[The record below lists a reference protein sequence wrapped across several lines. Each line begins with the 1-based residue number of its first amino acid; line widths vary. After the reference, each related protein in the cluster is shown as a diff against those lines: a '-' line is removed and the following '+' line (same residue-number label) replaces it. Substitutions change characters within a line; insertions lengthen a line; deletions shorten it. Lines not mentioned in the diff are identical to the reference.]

1 MRLSDSNLIL
11 IRLVF
16 TGKEF
21 VVGVVIRTVETDSA
35 MIPLCSSEKRFL

>member
-1 MRLSDSNLIL
+1 MQLSDSNLIL

-16 TGKEF
+16 TRKEF

-35 MIPLCSSEKRFL
+35 MIPL

>member
-1 MRLSDSNLIL
+1 MRLSSSNLIL

-16 TGKEF
+16 TREEF

-35 MIPLCSSEKRFL
+35 MIPL

>member
-16 TGKEF
+16 TGEEF

-35 MIPLCSSEKRFL
+35 MIPL